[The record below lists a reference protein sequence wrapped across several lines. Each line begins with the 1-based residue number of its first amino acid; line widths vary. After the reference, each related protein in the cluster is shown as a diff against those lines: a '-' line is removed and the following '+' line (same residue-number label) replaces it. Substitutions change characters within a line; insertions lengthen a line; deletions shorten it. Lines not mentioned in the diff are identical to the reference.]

1 MKLEM
6 VERTT
11 VHMNL
16 CMQCRRKL
24 NSVFREEV
32 KRRKLKAKLEEHDD
46 VMSGLMRMEDE
57 QGRRLGDDEVVDNI
71 VSLVL
76 GGYESTSSTIM
87 WATYHLAKLPAVLA
101 KLRVCKPIK

>member
-1 MKLEM
+1 
-6 VERTT
+6 
-11 VHMNL
+11 MNL

-76 GGYESTSSTIM
+76 GGYKSTSSAIM
-87 WATYHLAKLPAVLA
+87 WATYYLAKLSAVLA